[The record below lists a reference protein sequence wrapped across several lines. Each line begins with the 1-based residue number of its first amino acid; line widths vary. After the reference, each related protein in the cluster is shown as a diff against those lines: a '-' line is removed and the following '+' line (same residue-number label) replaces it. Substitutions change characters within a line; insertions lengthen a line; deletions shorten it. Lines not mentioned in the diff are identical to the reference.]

1 MYRFRSGIQLL
12 SQYSSLAPLGMLKGH
27 GNGITPLAIGFDYYC
42 TSDQFHEG
50 IHECPMPKT
59 QVMNV
64 YFEELGTF
72 LCLKPKVKNQSN
84 TRISYLV
91 LWSAL
96 AWSINLLDAGTAPR
110 KPKLSMAASEAVQVR
125 SSICANAARRGP
137 ISAEWSW
144 TGCPPGARDPWVIWL
159 RSLIQPV
166 ADGLPLQQIFVNLG
180 GGNVK
185 HRQAMGGQVHVVLG
199 VAQIADHRDVQG
211 GGELTQLTR

>member
-1 MYRFRSGIQLL
+1 
-12 SQYSSLAPLGMLKGH
+12 MLKGH

-84 TRISYLV
+84 IRISYLV

-125 SSICANAARRGP
+125 SSICANAAKTGADKRGMVMERMPSRGTRPVGYVAAVTDPASRRWASIATNLCQPWRGQCQT
-137 ISAEWSW
+137 STSH
-144 TGCPPGARDPWVIWL
+144 GRPGARSTGC
-159 RSLIQPV
+159 RANS
-166 ADGLPLQQIFVNLG
+166 
-180 GGNVK
+180 
-185 HRQAMGGQVHVVLG
+185 
-199 VAQIADHRDVQG
+199 
-211 GGELTQLTR
+211 